1 MQPRRLTKLAVTVM
15 GLLMVISAYAQQPA
29 PAAGGAGGGGPR
41 GGAGAAGA
49 AGAPGARGGA
59 QAGAAAGAARGN
71 AGRAP
76 LFFKEEWKQDAGNT
90 EHPVTQESVAN
101 PNLELKLYGT
111 NHDVLIAGNPAL
123 ETNPPHVW
131 TGVCTTACAVAF
143 RHKTSF
149 VDISGLA
156 RMKWLSKMS
165 GYHSVRPIVKLANG
179 TWLIGDHEDDNNVDW
194 LTHEFSFQGMRW
206 LTLDIARVVTT
217 GTWVANPDLTKI
229 DEIGFADLTPG
240 SGHGAGGWS
249 DVATIEVYGKS
260 VPR

>member
-1 MQPRRLTKLAVTVM
+1 MQRRSLMVLAVTVVC
-15 GLLMVISAYAQQPA
+15 LLIAVSIYAQQA
-29 PAAGGAGGGGPR
+29 PAAGGAGGAGGGGGR
-41 GGAGAAGA
+41 GAGAGAGGGGGRGAGGGGQAA
-49 AGAPGARGGA
+49 AGGARG
-59 QAGAAAGAARGN
+59 ARI
-71 AGRAP
+71 P
-76 LFFKEEWKQDAGNT
+76 LFFKEEWKQDAGST

-101 PNLELKLYGT
+101 ANLEIKLYGQ
-111 NHDVLIAGNPAL
+111 NHDVLIAGAVATEN
-123 ETNPPHVW
+123 NPPHMW
-131 TGVCTTACAVAF
+131 TGTCTTACAVAL
-143 RHKTSF
+143 RDKTNF
-149 VDISGLA
+149 VDITGLA

-165 GYHSVRPIVKLANG
+165 GYHAVRPIVKLANG
-179 TWLIGDHEDDNNVDW
+179 TWLIGDHADDNNVDW

-249 DVATIEVYGKS
+249 DVATIEVYGKP